1 MRLRVA
7 SGLVLVLGGL
17 GCASRQE
24 ESVTMAQARKLM
36 RGAESQ
42 SGNVILRCE
51 PPEAEVALDGVTQGV
66 CSDFQGTPRGLQVGQ
81 GLHQIEVRMEG
92 HWPSITYL
100 EPQGARTT
108 LNVRLES
115 KAGPAP

>member
-1 MRLRVA
+1 M
-7 SGLVLVLGGL
+7 LVLGAL
-17 GCASRQE
+17 GCAARPE
-24 ESVTMAQARKLM
+24 EPGALVQARKLM

-42 SGNVILRCE
+42 SGNLILRCD

-66 CSDFQGTPRGLQVGQ
+66 CSDFQGTPRGLQVGE
-81 GLHQIEVRMEG
+81 GLHQIEVRLEG
-92 HWPSITYL
+92 HWPYTTYL

-108 LNVRLES
+108 LNVRLQS